1 MNELELKELKEL
13 KKVIK
18 SAASLIYELSEY
30 SGLDTDRMLEL
41 IRLKIEILGLK
52 NDIKRLS

>member
-1 MNELELKELKEL
+1 MNELELKELKRT
-13 KKVIK
+13 IK
-18 SAASLIYELSEY
+18 SAASLIYELSEC
-30 SGLDTDRMLEL
+30 SGLDTDKILEL